1 MQRLVS
7 LKHKLVSSNSSKK
20 LAVNTSSSLSL
31 SHPCYNAFTSLA
43 KTTHH
48 GYQQQNY
55 IFGFSKL
62 NPTHHF
68 HSRQTHHTLSQ
79 KVHGFLSNPLI
90 SKQLM
95 SNLSNTHFKFS
106 SKGRAEYKFGIFTAR
121 FARGYSEFNQGS
133 GSYGRNRRLWFNRVS
148 ADNMVFG
155 LVCANVAVFMLWQI
169 VDKNFMVNN
178 FMVSLENFISGR
190 VHTLIT
196 SAFSHVDARHIVSNM
211 IVLYFFGTKIGRTFG
226 SEYLLKLYLAGAVGG
241 SLFHLVYHA
250 FIALSSTK
258 GQGMSVKDP
267 SGTPGLGASGAIN
280 AIMLLDIFL
289 NPRSTIYLDFIIPV
303 PAVLLGIFLIGKD
316 VLKILEGNSNIS
328 VSAHLG
334 GVTVAAI
341 AYARIKKG
349 RF

>member
-1 MQRLVS
+1 
-7 LKHKLVSSNSSKK
+7 
-20 LAVNTSSSLSL
+20 
-31 SHPCYNAFTSLA
+31 
-43 KTTHH
+43 
-48 GYQQQNY
+48 
-55 IFGFSKL
+55 
-62 NPTHHF
+62 
-68 HSRQTHHTLSQ
+68 
-79 KVHGFLSNPLI
+79 
-90 SKQLM
+90 M

-121 FARGYSEFNQGS
+121 FARRYSEFNQGS

-258 GQGMSVKDP
+258 VKLVIP
-267 SGTPGLGASGAIN
+267 YPFGASGAIN

-303 PAVLLGIFLIGKD
+303 PAVLLG
-316 VLKILEGNSNIS
+316 NSNIS

-334 GVTVAAI
+334 ALQL
-341 AYARIKKG
+341 RL
-349 RF
+349 